1 MAGLNPHCGENGL
14 FGTEEIEEIQP
25 AIDEAMAEGICIPD
39 KKPTPPDTVFSKAI
53 GGWYDIVV
61 CMYHD
66 QGHIPLKVK
75 GFVYNREAGHWDAV
89 AGVNVTLGLPIIR
102 ASVDHGTGFGH
113 AGSGSANALSLVNAM
128 DYAIRMAN
136 AKNH

>member
-1 MAGLNPHCGENGL
+1 M
-14 FGTEEIEEIQP
+14 
-25 AIDEAMAEGICIPD
+25 
-39 KKPTPPDTVFSKAI
+39 
-53 GGWYDIVV
+53 
-61 CMYHD
+61 
-66 QGHIPLKVK
+66 
-75 GFVYNREAGHWDAV
+75 

>member
-1 MAGLNPHCGENGL
+1 M
-14 FGTEEIEEIQP
+14 FGREEIEEITP
-25 AIDEAMAEGICIPD
+25 AIEQAKREGIHALGPL
-39 KKPTPPDTVFSKAI
+39 PPDTAFSKAL

-66 QGHIPLKVK
+66 QGHIPLKVV
-75 GFVYNREAGHWDAV
+75 GFVYNKEEERWDAV

-102 ASVDHGTGFGH
+102 ASVDHGTAFGH
-113 AGSGSANALSLVNAM
+113 AGTGVANELSLVNAM

-136 AKNH
+136 AKKAAAGK